1 MGDSVV
7 GTEVDG
13 YHIQEVVGK
22 GGMGTVYKAEDVNLS
37 RPVALKR
44 INPSQSHRDSFIHR
58 FRSEAKALA
67 RIDSRHIIGVYALRE
82 TDIGLLIVMEYV
94 DGGTLKDRITAQDG
108 PLPLDTALPLLEQIL
123 RAFDDAHSAG
133 VIHRDIKPQNI
144 LLSRQ
149 GQVKVT
155 DFGIAKL
162 RRPKSGETVTQGG
175 EGGTL
180 KYMSPEQISNIN
192 EVDDRSDLYSIGM
205 TAYEMLAGTLPF
217 EDATSDFDIMQAVV
231 EGKIPTPSRY
241 NADLPVGL
249 VEWIQTATARR
260 QDDRFQSAEEMLQA
274 LRDAAD
280 STATSFTPSGETD
293 DAGTGPAVTAAFDI
307 NDETILADTPP
318 GPTKPLS
325 ERDFSPGE
333 DLFPDTVLE
342 DAEAPSETHPSGAA
356 STAPEGSTSGDA
368 PVRTSGDEG
377 FSRPS
382 ILAAG
387 LLVLVLALGG
397 GYWAFVSGGTTAGDA
412 SSGGAAAPTLTLTTD
427 PSGATVSVN
436 DDSVGTTP
444 LTEHRLSAGT
454 VALRVRKDGYQELDT
469 VLQDVTAG
477 SASVIEGLELSPKP
491 GRLTV
496 TSTPAGAEV
505 YVDGRAVGM
514 TPLTGFAAEPGV
526 HQVRLVAGDASAERT
541 LRLRPGE
548 TITWTNAALSA
559 PPTTA
564 SAPANRPA
572 NGSGAAPESTS
583 ESTSE
588 SASESGAESRDG
600 ASDAEPS
607 ASASEPATGVLA
619 VADVT
624 GGATLVV
631 DGEARNGA
639 GTYTVPAGTRQLTC
653 RHPEHDPIQTTVEV
667 EEGATRTVGC
677 YFEHR
682 LSVTNPGPWSNVVLN
697 GENTRQ
703 STPAN
708 FRLAP
713 GEYTVRLSLERDQ
726 SMRVVQGTYRLTAGF
741 EGGKQRT
748 LAQRT
753 FSTPSY
759 TFTVEPGFEPRHYV
773 VSLEVER

>member
-1 MGDSVV
+1 MGDPVV

-13 YHIQEVVGK
+13 YHIQEVIGK

-44 INPSQSHRDSFIHR
+44 INPSQSDRESFIHR

-94 DGGTLKDRITAQDG
+94 DGGTLKDRISAEDG

-149 GQVKVT
+149 GRVKVT

-162 RRPKSGETVTQGG
+162 RRPDSGETVTQGG

-231 EGKIPTPSRY
+231 EGEIPPPNRY
-241 NADLPVGL
+241 NADLSAGL

-260 QDDRFQSAEEMLQA
+260 QDDRFQSAEAMLQA
-274 LRDAAD
+274 LGDAAD

-293 DAGTGPAVTAAFDI
+293 NATPGDDATPGPAPTAAFDI
-307 NDETILADTPP
+307 NDETILADDVP

-325 ERDFSPGE
+325 ERDFSPGD

-342 DAEAPSETHPSGAA
+342 DADAEDPDAEAANPETQPAGAAPTISNASGPDDAPS
-356 STAPEGSTSGDA
+356 
-368 PVRTSGDEG
+368 RTSGDEG
-377 FSRPS
+377 LGRTT
-382 ILAAG
+382 ILVGG
-387 LLVLVLALGG
+387 LLALALALGG
-397 GYWAFVSGGTTAGDA
+397 GYWVFLAGGTAAGEA
-412 SSGGAAAPTLTLTTD
+412 PAGGAADASTLTLTTD

-436 DDSVGTTP
+436 DDSIGTTP

-454 VALRVRKDGYQELDT
+454 AALRIQKEGYQEVDT
-469 VLQDVTAG
+469 VLHDVAAG

-491 GRLTV
+491 GRLTI
-496 TSTPAGAEV
+496 TSTPTGAEV
-505 YVDGRAVGM
+505 YVDGRSVGT

-526 HQVRLVAGDASAERT
+526 HQVRLAAEDASAERT
-541 LRLRPGE
+541 LRVRPGE
-548 TITWTNAALSA
+548 TVTWTDATLSA
-559 PPTTA
+559 SPERASPAAA
-564 SAPANRPA
+564 SADRR
-572 NGSGAAPESTS
+572 TS
-583 ESTSE
+583 ESEAASE
-588 SASESGAESRDG
+588 SAPEATPETTGAGEPASVSESPDPA
-600 ASDAEPS
+600 
-607 ASASEPATGVLA
+607 PATGTLA
-619 VADVT
+619 VANVT
-624 GGATLVV
+624 AGATLSI
-631 DGEARNGA
+631 DGGR
-639 GTYTVPAGTRQLTC
+639 TRW
-653 RHPEHDPIQTTVEV
+653 R
-667 EEGATRTVGC
+667 
-677 YFEHR
+677 
-682 LSVTNPGPWSNVVLN
+682 PGRAS
-697 GENTRQ
+697 
-703 STPAN
+703 
-708 FRLAP
+708 
-713 GEYTVRLSLERDQ
+713 
-726 SMRVVQGTYRLTAGF
+726 
-741 EGGKQRT
+741 
-748 LAQRT
+748 
-753 FSTPSY
+753 
-759 TFTVEPGFEPRHYV
+759 
-773 VSLEVER
+773 